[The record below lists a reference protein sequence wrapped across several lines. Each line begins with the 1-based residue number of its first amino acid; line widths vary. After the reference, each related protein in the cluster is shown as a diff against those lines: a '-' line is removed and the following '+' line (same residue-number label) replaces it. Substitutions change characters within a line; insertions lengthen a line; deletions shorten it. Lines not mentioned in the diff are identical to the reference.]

1 MSEQV
6 AIDAL
11 GTRGDGIA
19 RQPTTVFVP
28 FALPGE
34 RVTIERQ
41 GGRGQLLSVD
51 APSPDRREAP
61 CPHFGR
67 CGGCDLQ
74 HLSDDLYAT
83 FKRDLVV
90 DALSREGLSPD
101 VASLVSCDPASRRR
115 AVFTAV
121 RAGPRVLFGFH
132 EALSHRIAPIETCLV
147 VVPEIVA
154 RLKRFERLA
163 TLLIDRQRELRMT
176 VTRTTTGLDV
186 AIEQTAKLTADLRQA
201 TIAWGAED
209 GAVAR
214 LSVDGETLIE
224 NRVPVIDVAGI
235 AVPFPPGA
243 FLQAVGRAEE
253 HMAEI
258 ALAHLAPSKS
268 VADLF
273 CGFGAFS
280 LRLARRHAVHAAE
293 FDAPAL
299 AALEKAKRG
308 ASGLKPIAIERRD
321 LYRRPLTVKELSKF
335 DGVLFDPPRAGAEAQ
350 SRELAASAVKRIAAV
365 SCNPVTLARDAA
377 ILVGGGY
384 RLLSV
389 TPIDQFLW
397 SHHVEAVALFER

>member
-19 RQPTTVFVP
+19 REPSTVFVP

-34 RVTIERQ
+34 TVTIERQ

-51 APSPDRREAP
+51 HASPERRDAP

-74 HLSDDLYAT
+74 HLGDRLYAH

-90 DALSREGLSPD
+90 DALAREGLSPE
-101 VASLVSCDPASRRR
+101 VAPLEPCAPGSRRR

-147 VVPEIVA
+147 AVPEIVA

-163 TLLIDRQRELRMT
+163 TLLIDRKRELRMT
-176 VTRTTTGLDV
+176 VTRTQTGLDV
-186 AIEQTAKLTADLRQA
+186 AIEQTAKLSAELRQSA
-201 TIAWGAED
+201 IAWGAED
-209 GAVAR
+209 QAVAR

-224 NRVPVIDVAGI
+224 NRVPTIDVAGV
-235 AVPFPPGA
+235 AVPFPAGA
-243 FLQAVGRAEE
+243 FLQAVAGAENR
-253 HMAEI
+253 MAEI
-258 ALAHLAPSKS
+258 ALAHLAPSKA

-273 CGFGAFS
+273 CGFGAFT
-280 LRLARRHAVHAAE
+280 LRLARHHAVHAAE

-299 AALEKAKRG
+299 ASLEKARRA
-308 ASGLKPIAIERRD
+308 ASGLKPVTVERRD
-321 LYRRPLTVKELSKF
+321 LFRRPLTAKELARF

-350 SRELAASAVKRIAAV
+350 AREIAASGVRRVAAV

-377 ILVGGGY
+377 ILVAGGY
-384 RLLSV
+384 RLLRV

>member
-1 MSEQV
+1 VSEQV

-19 RQPTTVFVP
+19 REPTTVFVP

-51 APSPDRREAP
+51 EPSPERQPAP

-74 HLSDDLYAT
+74 HLSEGLYAG

-90 DALSREGLSPD
+90 DALAREGLSPPI
-101 VASLVSCDPASRRR
+101 APLVPCAPASRRR

-121 RAGPRVLFGFH
+121 RAGPRILFGFH
-132 EALSHRIAPIETCLV
+132 EALSHRIAPIDTCLV

-163 TLLIDRQRELRMT
+163 TLLIDRKRELRMT
-176 VTRTTTGLDV
+176 VTRTQTGLDV
-186 AIEQTAKLTADLRQA
+186 AIEQTAKLSAELRQA
-201 TIAWGAED
+201 TIGWGAED
-209 GAVAR
+209 QAVAR

-224 NRVPVIDVAGI
+224 NRLPMVDVAGVP
-235 AVPFPPGA
+235 VPFPPGA
-243 FLQAVGRAEE
+243 FLQAVAKAED
-253 HMAEI
+253 HMAEL
-258 ALAHLAPSKS
+258 ALAHLADTKT

-273 CGFGAFS
+273 CGFGAFT

-299 AALEKAKRG
+299 DALEKARRG
-308 ASGLKPIAIERRD
+308 ATGLKPIKVERRD
-321 LYRRPLTVKELSKF
+321 LYRRPLTIKELAKF

-350 SRELAASAVKRIAAV
+350 ARELAGSSVRRIAAV

-377 ILVGGGY
+377 ILVAGGY

>member
-101 VASLVSCDPASRRR
+101 VAPLVPCAPASRRR

-121 RAGPRVLFGFH
+121 RAGPKVLFGFH

-163 TLLIDRQRELRMT
+163 TLLIDRKRELRMT

-186 AIEQTAKLTADLRQA
+186 AIEQTAKLTGDLRQA

-235 AVPFPPGA
+235 AVPSRPARFCRRSAGPRSTWPTSRWRISRRRSRSPISSAASARSRCGLPAPRGA
-243 FLQAVGRAEE
+243 RGRVRRAGARRAGKGQTRRERAE
-253 HMAEI
+253 
-258 ALAHLAPSKS
+258 
-268 VADLF
+268 ADRHR
-273 CGFGAFS
+273 A
-280 LRLARRHAVHAAE
+280 AR
-293 FDAPAL
+293 
-299 AALEKAKRG
+299 
-308 ASGLKPIAIERRD
+308 S
-321 LYRRPLTVKELSKF
+321 YRRPLTVKELSKF

-350 SRELAASAVKRIAAV
+350 SCELAASAVKRIAAV